1 MQHQYVSGDDQAMS
15 SKNTRLSVKMVA
27 AVLVL
32 LLSIV
37 SLEGA
42 AYLYLK
48 FFDGYDGTHLMN
60 YQYDDYKIIMPTPNY
75 SNAKGI
81 FHNAQGFRERE
92 DTPRKKANG
101 VFRIFV
107 MGGSTAYG
115 LGSLSTFG
123 QKQYSIIKN
132 NETIDYYLEEYLNTK
147 FPRYRIEVINA
158 AITSHFSHHH
168 LIYLNQTIL
177 KYDPDMVVFIDG
189 FNDYYPYTKN
199 FDQFSDYAYA
209 ERAHLFMMEPSFE
222 AWAKYSGWWLFRKS
236 HFVHLAAKTLR
247 PLWIS
252 ISRSLSSS
260 GRVHIDVKD
269 ALANLQENARSNFP
283 KIIQRNG
290 LILRHE
296 GVAAVFALQPEIAF
310 KQSKKFS
317 MLEEDIFREM
327 ENHWQE
333 NFVQFKNEAR
343 PIVTRL
349 VKDAAEK
356 TGSLFVDLTDVYG
369 NVDGDVYTDYCHLT
383 PLGNQKLAE
392 SLGDSIIPL
401 VAERLQVVRHQLDS
415 SIVQPV
421 RQE

>member
-1 MQHQYVSGDDQAMS
+1 MQHQYVSGDKQAMS
-15 SKNTRLSVKMVA
+15 SKKARPLVKIVA
-27 AVLVL
+27 AALVL
-32 LLSIV
+32 LLSGF

-48 FFDGYDGTHLMN
+48 FFDGYDGIHLMN

-101 VFRIFV
+101 AFRIFV
-107 MGGSTAYG
+107 MGGSTGYG

-132 NETIDYYLEEYLNTK
+132 NETIDYYLEEYLKAK
-147 FPRYRIEVINA
+147 FPRDRIEVINA

-199 FDQFSDYAYA
+199 FDQFADYAYA
-209 ERAHLFMMEPSFE
+209 ERAHLFMMEPTFE

-252 ISRSLSSS
+252 ISRSLSGN
-260 GRVHIDVKD
+260 GRIHIDVKD
-269 ALANLQENARSNFP
+269 ALENLQENARGNFV
-283 KIIQRNG
+283 KIIERNG

-310 KQSKKFS
+310 RQSKKFS
-317 MLEEDIFREM
+317 PLEEDIFREM
-327 ENHWQE
+327 EDHWQE

-356 TGSLFVDLTDVYG
+356 TDSLFVDLTDVYG
-369 NVDGDVYTDYCHLT
+369 NVGGDVYTDYCHLT

-392 SLGDSIIPL
+392 GLGDSIVPL
-401 VAERLQVVRHQLDS
+401 VAQRLQLVRHQLEG
-415 SIVQPV
+415 SIVQSGFL
-421 RQE
+421 R